1 MIEVNLIP
9 DVKQELIKAERTR
22 FKVIAGSITIGII
35 SLAALT
41 LLAIYVFGVQTVR
54 GSLAD
59 TAIKDGSTKLES
71 VADLSKTLT
80 IQNQLTVLDSLNDS
94 KKVDS
99 RIFDVLGAIIPP
111 EPNKIQISNLSIDSS
126 ADTITIDG
134 QAANSYVALE
144 VFKKTIEGATLR
156 YVDAD
161 GAAQSVPMASNVSIR
176 DTSYGEDNTGTKLL
190 RFTISFT
197 YASELFS
204 PLAKNISIVISID
217 GNVTDSYLGMPTSI
231 FADRASDIEGD
242 K

>member
-22 FKVIAGSITIGII
+22 FKVIAGSITIGVV

-41 LLAIYVFGVQTVR
+41 LLAIYVFAVQTVR
-54 GSLAD
+54 GNIAD
-59 TAIKDGSTKLES
+59 ASIKEGNTKLES
-71 VADLSKTLT
+71 VADLTKTLT
-80 IQNQLTVLDSLNDS
+80 IQNQLTVLDKLNDN

-111 EPNKIQISNLSIDSS
+111 EPNKIQISNLSINSS
-126 ADTITIDG
+126 VDTITIDG

-144 VFKKTIEGATLR
+144 VFKKTIEGATLK
-156 YVDAD
+156 YTDAD
-161 GAAQSVPMASNVSIR
+161 GATQSVSMASGVSIR

-204 PLAKNISIVISID
+204 PLSKNISIVISID

-231 FADRASDIEGD
+231 FADRASDIKGD

>member
-54 GSLAD
+54 GNLAD
-59 TAIKDGSTKLES
+59 TAIKEGSAKLES

-80 IQNQLTVLDSLNDS
+80 IQNQLTVLNSLNDN

-144 VFKKTIEGATLR
+144 VFKKTIEGATLK
-156 YVDAD
+156 YTDAD
-161 GAAQSVPMASNVSIR
+161 GAAQSVPMASNISIR

-204 PLAKNISIVISID
+204 PLSKNISIVISID

>member
-22 FKVIAGSITIGII
+22 FTVIAGSITIGII

-54 GSLAD
+54 GNLAD
-59 TAIKDGSTKLES
+59 AAIKDGSTKLES

-80 IQNQLTVLDSLNDS
+80 IQNQLTVLDSQNDS